1 MKDAARSLRRS
12 FEKRCE
18 KGEKGTMTKRIPLDR
33 LCQISK
39 QRNIRR
45 PPLLNDE
52 KGQVEGAGRSDALTA
67 EWPIRS

>member
-1 MKDAARSLRRS
+1 MRSWQS
-12 FEKRCE
+12 FEKRRE

-33 LCQISK
+33 LCQISR

-45 PPLLNDE
+45 PPLQSDE
-52 KGQVEGAGRSDALTA
+52 KGQVEGTGGSDALTV